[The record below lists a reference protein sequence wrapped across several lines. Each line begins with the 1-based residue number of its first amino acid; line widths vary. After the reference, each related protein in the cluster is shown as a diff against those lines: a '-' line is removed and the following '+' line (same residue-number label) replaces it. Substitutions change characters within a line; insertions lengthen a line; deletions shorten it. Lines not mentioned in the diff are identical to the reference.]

1 MVKLGKEV
9 KGRAPVNQPK
19 RSIIRIKFMAMQQE
33 ELQEELNKMKKK
45 REDLKTHMVEEQKLA
60 HLNRMKILTYWRK
73 VLRLAKTE

>member
-45 REDLKTHMVEEQKLA
+45 REDLKTQMVEEQKLA

>member
-33 ELQEELNKMKKK
+33 EELNKMKKK
-45 REDLKTHMVEEQKLA
+45 REDLKTQMVEEQKLA